1 MKNFKYCGELDG
13 EKQLIGDE
21 QLPDN
26 AVQFKEGSDIN
37 ELFQLGFVLMCP
49 IIIPMII
56 ITIVRLSHIEGDIR
70 FNVKT
75 AIILIAAI
83 LIVQIL
89 KYLHEFLHSSCYPKG
104 SMKTVWKYAKN
115 GNLFIYCPA
124 HITKMRW
131 VIISLVPMF
140 VLGLIPFAIWLFI
153 ADKIDTEI
161 SMVFVVISWLM
172 TFGSMGDL
180 ANVYN
185 TMKQVPKNS
194 KVFNY
199 GLHSYWIKDEK

>member
-1 MKNFKYCGELDG
+1 
-13 EKQLIGDE
+13 
-21 QLPDN
+21 
-26 AVQFKEGSDIN
+26 
-37 ELFQLGFVLMCP
+37 
-49 IIIPMII
+49 
-56 ITIVRLSHIEGDIR
+56 
-70 FNVKT
+70 
-75 AIILIAAI
+75 
-83 LIVQIL
+83 
-89 KYLHEFLHSSCYPKG
+89 
-104 SMKTVWKYAKN
+104 
-115 GNLFIYCPA
+115 
-124 HITKMRW
+124 MRW

>member
-1 MKNFKYCGELDG
+1 
-13 EKQLIGDE
+13 
-21 QLPDN
+21 
-26 AVQFKEGSDIN
+26 
-37 ELFQLGFVLMCP
+37 
-49 IIIPMII
+49 
-56 ITIVRLSHIEGDIR
+56 
-70 FNVKT
+70 
-75 AIILIAAI
+75 
-83 LIVQIL
+83 
-89 KYLHEFLHSSCYPKG
+89 
-104 SMKTVWKYAKN
+104 
-115 GNLFIYCPA
+115 
-124 HITKMRW
+124 
-131 VIISLVPMF
+131 MF